1 MHVRM
6 HAYVYVR
13 AQEEHGAGL
22 PLWRLRF
29 GRLEESNLAGPQ
41 PLLAALY
48 TTLADFLS
56 GNLRRAGLQALA
68 CTAYPCRP
76 AAPAPADALLP
87 HASSQTCTTPYLSHT
102 PSSTPTHTHAS
113 SSHVELCTLLTYRLT
128 LGGAVH
134 GGSPAAA
141 AAAAPATSLGPH
153 SATAAL
159 ARHLGGTPASLP
171 AHSHRHIWLQC
182 VSYSVAAFVA
192 CGCSLCHVRLQALF
206 ATGSFIS
213 VREMSGVAGVPELGC
228 ELLQLLNCLAYLGP
242 QAFPTDATFESFAYE
257 LVS

>member
-1 MHVRM
+1 MCACMHMCMCVHRRST
-6 HAYVYVR
+6 AR
-13 AQEEHGAGL
+13 GCRCGASASVG
-22 PLWRLRF
+22 
-29 GRLEESNLAGPQ
+29 
-41 PLLAALY
+41 
-48 TTLADFLS
+48 
-56 GNLRRAGLQALA
+56 LRRAISPDLNRCSQP
-68 CTAYPCRP
+68 CTPPSPTSSRGTCAVPGCRLWP
-76 AAPAPADALLP
+76 AHLTPADLQHPRLQTPCSPTHP
-87 HASSQTCTTPYLSHT
+87 HKPVPPRTPHT
-102 PSSTPTHTHAS
+102 HPHPHPHTHAS